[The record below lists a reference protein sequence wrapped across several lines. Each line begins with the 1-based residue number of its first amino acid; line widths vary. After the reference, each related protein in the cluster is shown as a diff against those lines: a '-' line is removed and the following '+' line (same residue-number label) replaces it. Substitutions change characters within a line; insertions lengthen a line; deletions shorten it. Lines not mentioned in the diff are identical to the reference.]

1 MKKYLIILVLI
12 GFWGCEEEVEN
23 TSIVGAWTLSEVC
36 TFENEGCSGECSS
49 EYSDSTGTY
58 DVTESW
64 IETEGSFSMIFL
76 EDGTGSILFSN
87 EPNEDIFTWVESETY
102 TVSIENEEDLIFNLS
117 NGLLTTNADEGN
129 ICFQFTLIKSD

>member
-1 MKKYLIILVLI
+1 
-12 GFWGCEEEVEN
+12 
-23 TSIVGAWTLSEVC
+23 
-36 TFENEGCSGECSS
+36 
-49 EYSDSTGTY
+49 
-58 DVTESW
+58 
-64 IETEGSFSMIFL
+64 MIFL

>member
-1 MKKYLIILVLI
+1 MKKYVIILLLI

-23 TSIVGAWTLSEVC
+23 SSITGAWTLSEVC
-36 TFENEGCSGECSS
+36 IFENEDCSGECSS
-49 EYSDSTGTY
+49 EYTDSTGTY

-64 IETEGSFSMIFL
+64 IEIEGSFSMIFL

-87 EPNEDIFTWVESETY
+87 NNEDIFTWVGSETY

-117 NGLLTTNADEGN
+117 NGLLTTNAIDD

>member
-23 TSIVGAWTLSEVC
+23 TSIVGAWNLSEVC
-36 TFENEGCSGECSS
+36 TFENEDCSGECSS

>member
-1 MKKYLIILVLI
+1 MKKYIIILVLI

-23 TSIVGAWTLSEVC
+23 ISIVGAWTLSEVC
-36 TFENEGCSGECSS
+36 TFENEDCSGECSS

-87 EPNEDIFTWVESETY
+87 NNEDIFTWVGSETY
-102 TVSIENEEDLIFNLS
+102 TVSIENEEDLILNLS
-117 NGLLTTNADEGN
+117 NGLLTTNAIDD
-129 ICFQFTLIKSD
+129 ICFQFTLIKSN

>member
-1 MKKYLIILVLI
+1 MKKYVIILILI

-23 TSIVGAWTLSEVC
+23 ISIVGAWTLSEVC
-36 TFENEGCSGECSS
+36 TFENEDCSGKCSS

-58 DVTESW
+58 DVTEGW
-64 IETEGSFSMIFL
+64 IELEGSFSMIFL

-87 EPNEDIFTWVESETY
+87 NNEDIFTWVESETY
-102 TVSIENEEDLIFNLS
+102 TISIENEEDLIFNLS

>member
-23 TSIVGAWTLSEVC
+23 TSIVGAWALSEVC
-36 TFENEGCSGECSS
+36 TFENEDCSGECSS

-87 EPNEDIFTWVESETY
+87 NNEDIFTWVESETY